1 MNNKYQLT
9 PNGLEELKKEL
20 EKLVNED
27 KPKIIEQIKDARAQ
41 GDLSENADYD
51 AARDEQARVELR
63 INELE
68 KIIQNAVIIK
78 NSNKSNFGKKVVVI
92 FDDSG
97 EEETFEIVG
106 SLETNPLEGR
116 ISNESPL
123 GIAILNKDEGDE
135 VILKTETDKEHKIKI
150 VKIFDR

>member
-135 VILKTETDKEHKIKI
+135 VILKTETDKEHIIKI